1 MLTVARHPIPP
12 SQCKEC
18 LDAKPGPATAPALV
32 KGGGA
37 LPRPLA
43 ACRSARARL
52 LELEMTTVEAA
63 VPAATM
69 RRSSGTSGRPCHIW
83 HKGWRCK

>member
-1 MLTVARHPIPP
+1 MHPFLGAKARP
-12 SQCKEC
+12 
-18 LDAKPGPATAPALV
+18 LAAPAHV
-32 KGGGA
+32 ICRGGVTMA
-37 LPRPLA
+37 LA

-69 RRSSGTSGRPCHIW
+69 RRSSGTSGRPCHTPQTLRTMW
-83 HKGWRCK
+83 SRLQVELLC